1 MIFFRNKILLIFHVL
16 DLWHMIK
23 CLTRVTNRQFNLP
36 ITSKIKKIV
45 NELCCST
52 SGDSTFSSG
61 DSVVVGFVGVGV
73 GVGVV
78 VFKGTVVKFL
88 IQKNTNIKQFPCNL
102 RQKDNNNYREEM

>member
-1 MIFFRNKILLIFHVL
+1 
-16 DLWHMIK
+16 MIK